1 MGMQL
6 SFKLLVNNHFAM
18 LVKNYFS
25 FEVNAILNKA
35 EFLTGVVQLKTA
47 TLTLV
52 IVAVLIVA
60 LTSVDSALCYM
71 LALILRRTP

>member
-1 MGMQL
+1 
-6 SFKLLVNNHFAM
+6 M
-18 LVKNYFS
+18 LY
-25 FEVNAILNKA
+25 KA
-35 EFLTGVVQLKTA
+35 EFLTDVVQLKTA

-60 LTSVDSALCYM
+60 LASVDSALSYT